1 VTQCRAPLDYYSFSG
16 ALNEAFSDIVA
27 TAMEWQVNEPTT
39 SNCRRQT
46 GQSGCPDWWIGE
58 DILIGG
64 PDFGFRNIAD
74 PESAGQ
80 PGHWA
85 DRYKFSG
92 DNAGVHFNST
102 IPSHAFYLMVNG
114 GRNARCEGA
123 LDGDLD
129 CDVVVPPISMAD
141 ATEIMY
147 AAWGT
152 LTSPTNNDEMNAMF
166 CNAHDAT
173 VAIAEELFPG
183 SDAHRAGAELA
194 WAAVG
199 RGQLACHPNST
210 VWFPARSIAL
220 APGGSGSLDV
230 ELAPAAEDLAL
241 AGNPPPGTS
250 LNGQAVEFQV
260 PVDQADGVY
269 PVVVSASNG
278 STTSYASAVLI
289 VDATAPVAAVEAVH
303 LPTSGQLTRSGTMG
317 LGVAWTAIDA
327 TSGLSG
333 AVLQSHPNTAT
344 YANVASGNGG
354 ISTVTVGADDY
365 WFQVVA
371 TDAVDNEATSAESG
385 PWTVGHFQE
394 GAGTYKGAWSTLPA
408 TQNWGSVRFASVA
421 GATAKFTF
429 TGSEV
434 AWISTGASN
443 RGKAKVYLDGVL
455 KAKVDLYSAT
465 TSARRIAF
473 VASGISADPH
483 TLKIIVSGTSGRPR
497 VDIDGFV
504 VLGQP
509 SP

>member
-1 VTQCRAPLDYYSFSG
+1 
-16 ALNEAFSDIVA
+16 
-27 TAMEWQVNEPTT
+27 
-39 SNCRRQT
+39 
-46 GQSGCPDWWIGE
+46 
-58 DILIGG
+58 
-64 PDFGFRNIAD
+64 
-74 PESAGQ
+74 
-80 PGHWA
+80 
-85 DRYKFSG
+85 
-92 DNAGVHFNST
+92 
-102 IPSHAFYLMVNG
+102 
-114 GRNARCEGA
+114 
-123 LDGDLD
+123 
-129 CDVVVPPISMAD
+129 
-141 ATEIMY
+141 
-147 AAWGT
+147 
-152 LTSPTNNDEMNAMF
+152 
-166 CNAHDAT
+166 
-173 VAIAEELFPG
+173 
-183 SDAHRAGAELA
+183 
-194 WAAVG
+194 
-199 RGQLACHPNST
+199 
-210 VWFPARSIAL
+210 
-220 APGGSGSLDV
+220 V

-303 LPTSGQLTRSGTMG
+303 LPTSGQLTQSGTMG

-344 YANVASGNGG
+344 YANVAYGNGG

-473 VASGISADPH
+473 VASGISAGPH